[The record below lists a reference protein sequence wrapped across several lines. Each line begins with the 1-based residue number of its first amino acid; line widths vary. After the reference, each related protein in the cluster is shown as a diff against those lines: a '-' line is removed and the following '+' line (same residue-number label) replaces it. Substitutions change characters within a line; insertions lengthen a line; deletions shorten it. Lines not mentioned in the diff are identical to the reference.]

1 MLSTKKVTEVMRIH
15 VASRVLDLLSAKMT
29 AEMNL
34 LISPASITLQCF
46 AILSLLEAKQRKS
59 IHVKGPAGII
69 KTGIPRAHR
78 GHLSW
83 HGNLLVC
90 MQ

>member
-1 MLSTKKVTEVMRIH
+1 
-15 VASRVLDLLSAKMT
+15 
-29 AEMNL
+29 MNL

-46 AILSLLEAKQRKS
+46 AIYTHSSEAKQRKS

-78 GHLSW
+78 GHLS
-83 HGNLLVC
+83 
-90 MQ
+90 